1 MPGFDIQGQIAFKNL
16 LGKSQTNDNNIVV
29 NEVIGFGF
37 DVPSFNI
44 MMDTIN
50 PTASIAVTDGV
61 AVLVKGVLKVIN
73 GTNGKGFRTFWPTT
87 PPSGSDIK
95 NNNTAFAYGV
105 GSLEGVTPDTPMTNL
120 ISDSF
125 DVSYQAVPRKSDG
138 TQIPPLDDR
147 DWVYQ
152 YNSGVFY
159 QDRPN
164 LAIGDPVTIDVYYYI
179 GDRLLSQSK
188 NTQSN
193 IRVSAT
199 ASVNSTAQDL
209 YFATYSTPSIATY
222 STNYLFLV
230 DFTQTN
236 LSSTVS
242 FNINGIGTTSVIKY
256 TKDGPAPLA
265 PGDITGATGGTSG
278 QIYYLVYN
286 NGLFEFYPKNPLS
299 DSASFTYPADT
310 PYSVGGIDVGTQ
322 FEKVSFQEMMKDLLY
337 PDQLGKITSL
347 SVSNNSGTVL
357 RYEVGDELPRQVYTF
372 SWGVNDFT
380 GFKTS
385 TLKLEDTTS
394 STVFTQSTG
403 NNGPYGFL
411 ISTISNNTDA
421 TRNYKVSLT
430 RNNGT
435 IVSKFLNIPWMWSVY
450 HGSSTW
456 STLTAS
462 QVFNL
467 PSTLATQS
475 VGSWTLSGTGYKYIA
490 FPEDVSYNFNNM
502 YYKGLPFAIA
512 GTPSGY
518 SYSYS
523 EVNYLFVTV
532 SNSFGIA
539 KQYKVYRSKNII
551 SATISVNI
559 I

>member
-95 NNNTAFAYGV
+95 NNNASFAYGV

>member
-16 LGKSQTNDNNIVV
+16 LGKSQTNDLNIVV

-37 DVPSFNI
+37 DVPSFNV
-44 MMDTIN
+44 MMDNIS
-50 PTASIAVTDGV
+50 PTASISVADGV
-61 AVLVKGVLKVIN
+61 AVLVKATLTTIN
-73 GTNGKGFRTFWPTT
+73 GTNGKAYRTFWPAT
-87 PPSGSDIK
+87 PPSGTDIK
-95 NNNTAFAYGV
+95 NSNNPFAYGS
-105 GSLEGVTPDTPMTNL
+105 GSLEGISAGQPITNL

-125 DVSYQAVPRKSDG
+125 GISYQAIPRKSDG
-138 TQIPPLDDR
+138 SQIPPLDDR
-147 DWVYQ
+147 DWIYQ
-152 YNSGVFY
+152 YNSGVYY
-159 QDRPN
+159 QDKPS
-164 LAIGDPVTIDVYYYI
+164 LAVGDPTTIDVYYYI

-199 ASVNSTAQDL
+199 ASINTTTQDL

-242 FNINGIGTTSVIKY
+242 FNVNGIGTTSVIKY
-256 TKDGPAPLA
+256 TKDGPTPLA
-265 PGDITGATGGTSG
+265 PGDIIGATGGTSG

-299 DSASFTYPADT
+299 DSSSFTYPVDT
-310 PYSVGGIDVGTQ
+310 VNTVGGIDVGTQ
-322 FEKVSFQEMMKDLLY
+322 FEKVSFQDMMKDLLY
-337 PDQLGKITSL
+337 PEQLGKFTSL
-347 SVSNNSGTVL
+347 SVSNNSGQVL
-357 RYEVGDELPRQVYTF
+357 RYEVGDKLPRQIYTF
-372 SWGVNDFT
+372 SWGVNNSTDF
-380 GFKTS
+380 KSS
-385 TLKLEDTTS
+385 TLKLEDITS
-394 STVFTQSTG
+394 SNVFTQSTG

-411 ISTISNNTDA
+411 ISTISNVTDA
-421 TRNYKVSLT
+421 VRSFKVSLT

-435 IVSKFLNIPWMWSVY
+435 VVSKYLNIPWMWKVY

-456 STLTAS
+456 STLTSS

-467 PSTLATQS
+467 SSTLATQS
-475 VGSWTLSGTGYKYIA
+475 VGSWTLSGSGYKYIA
-490 FPEDVSYNFNNM
+490 FPEDASYNFTNM

-523 EVNYLFVTV
+523 DVNYLFVTV
-532 SNSFGIA
+532 SNSFGVQ